1 MNIIPTKFEGCYQV
15 NPLYVKDER
24 GDFVKTYNVDKF
36 TSCGLPTDWCEE
48 YYSISR
54 KNVIRGMHFQT
65 PPHAHEKL
73 VYCLKGRVLDV
84 LLDLRVNLPSFGQYL
99 SVVLESSRGQGI
111 LIPKGMAH
119 GFLALSDDAIMAYKV
134 TSVYKQSNDTGI
146 HWNSFGFDWGVKLP
160 IVSDRDSYLPDFT
173 NFISPFF

>member
-1 MNIIPTKFEGCYQV
+1 
-15 NPLYVKDER
+15 
-24 GDFVKTYNVDKF
+24 
-36 TSCGLPTDWCEE
+36 
-48 YYSISR
+48 
-54 KNVIRGMHFQT
+54 MHFQT